1 MGDFSE
7 FFILNRVNPILSDF
21 SHYKEGT
28 NKKNKEKKKEYS
40 EIMKEASKKLEKFTD
55 DGNINMKI

>member
-1 MGDFSE
+1 MGDVSDI
-7 FFILNRVNPILSDF
+7 FIYNRVNPIISDF
-21 SHYKEGT
+21 RHFKEGS

-40 EIMKEASKKLEKFTD
+40 EIMKEASKKIEKFTD